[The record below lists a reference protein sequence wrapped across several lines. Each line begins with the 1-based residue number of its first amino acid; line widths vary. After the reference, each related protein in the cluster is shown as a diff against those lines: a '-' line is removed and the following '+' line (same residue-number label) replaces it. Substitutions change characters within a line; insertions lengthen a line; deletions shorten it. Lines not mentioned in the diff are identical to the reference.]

1 MTATAESYKTGPMN
15 ERLRVPTVLR
25 ILLAVV
31 LPIVLITA
39 GCSSDDS
46 NETGG
51 SNTENSTDGGGA
63 GTAVRIGAQD
73 FNESTVLAHVYG
85 EALSR
90 AGYDVTYKDLG
101 GYRDILYAAFAKG
114 DVNFTLDYA
123 SSALEF
129 LNEQAGE
136 ASPDIDVVMPLLND
150 QLGGKNLKALEPSPA
165 VDSNAFVVTKE
176 TAEARNLSSLADL
189 TDDLRLGGFADCPTN
204 PFCIPGLKDRYG
216 VDLAGKFSAQD
227 GGDLTKTALKGGEI
241 DVAVLTTTDPDI
253 AANGWVVLSDDKGL
267 INADNIV
274 PVASNELLDTAGN
287 SFIDLVNKIS
297 SALNTEALT
306 ELNRQFVID
315 KDDADQVAKRWL
327 DDNGL

>member
-1 MTATAESYKTGPMN
+1 MTGVARSYKTGVMN
-15 ERLRVPTVLR
+15 ERQSLRSVLR

-31 LPIVLITA
+31 VPIVLITGA
-39 GCSSDDS
+39 CSSDDDAS
-46 NETGG
+46 EVTI
-51 SNTENSTDGGGA
+51 
-63 GTAVRIGAQD
+63 RIGAQD
-73 FNESTVLAHVYG
+73 FNESTVLAHLYG
-85 EALSR
+85 QALID
-90 AGYDVTYKDLG
+90 AGYDVSYKDLG

-136 ASPDIDVVMPLLND
+136 ASPEIDVVMPLLSD
-150 QLGGKNLKALEPSPA
+150 QLRGKDLTALEPSPA

-176 TAEARNLSSLADL
+176 TAEARSLSSLSDL

-204 PFCIPGLKDRYG
+204 PFCIPGLQDRYG
-216 VDLAGKFSAQD
+216 VDLSSKFSAQD

-253 AANGWVVLSDDKGL
+253 AANGWVILSDDKGL

-274 PVASNELLDTAGN
+274 PVASDALLSQAGN
-287 SFIDLVNKIS
+287 SLKDLIDRIS
-297 SALNTEALT
+297 SALTTEGLT

-315 KDDADQVAKRWL
+315 KDDADQVARRWL
-327 DDNGL
+327 DDNGF

>member
-1 MTATAESYKTGPMN
+1 MN
-15 ERLRVPTVLR
+15 ERLRVPAILR

-39 GCSSDDS
+39 ACSSDDG
-46 NETGG
+46 ETNTAGG
-51 SNTENSTDGGGA
+51 TNDDNSAQDGGGA
-63 GTAVRIGAQD
+63 ATAVKIGAQD

-90 AGYDVTYKDLG
+90 AGYDVSYKDLG
-101 GYRDILYAAFAKG
+101 GYRDILYAAFEKG

-136 ASPDIDVVMPLLND
+136 ASPDIDIVMPLLND
-150 QLGGKNLKALEPSPA
+150 QLAGKNLTALEPSPA

-176 TAEARNLSSLADL
+176 TAESRNLSSLADL

-204 PFCIPGLKDRYG
+204 PFCIPGLKNSYG
-216 VDLAGKFSAQD
+216 VDLSSKFSAQD

-253 AANGWVVLSDDKGL
+253 AANGWVVLTDDKGL

-274 PVASNELLDTAGN
+274 PVASNALLDAEGS
-287 SFIDLVNKIS
+287 SFTDLINNIS

-327 DDNGL
+327 DENGL

>member
-1 MTATAESYKTGPMN
+1 MN
-15 ERLRVPTVLR
+15 ERLRVPSVLK
-25 ILLAVV
+25 IVMAVIV
-31 LPIVLITA
+31 PIVLLTTA
-39 GCSSDDS
+39 CTNDDA
-46 NETGG
+46 NDANTGG
-51 SNTENSTDGGGA
+51 GNGSDEAAADID
-63 GTAVRIGAQD
+63 VRIGIQD

-90 AGYDVTYKDLG
+90 AGYKVSYKDLG

-150 QLGGKNLKALEPSPA
+150 RLKDKDVSALEPAPA

-176 TAEARNLSSLADL
+176 TAEAKNLSSLADL
-189 TDDLRLGGFADCPTN
+189 TDDLKLGGFADCPTN

-216 VDLAGKFSAQD
+216 VDLSANFSAQD
-227 GGDLTKTALKGGEI
+227 GGDLTKTALKGGVI

-253 AANGWVVLSDDKGL
+253 AANGWVVLTDDKGL

-274 PVASNELLDTAGN
+274 PVASNALLDKAGT
-287 SFIDLVNKIS
+287 SFTELINRIS
-297 SALNTEALT
+297 AALSTEALT

-327 DDNGL
+327 DENGL